1 MQVRLI
7 YPLGIIAHCAHA
19 AIFYKHADETS
30 TAFWFPVVL
39 GVIIVIAWIVRMPST
54 DASAAISALIA
65 STVRQPPVKRSAA
78 KRTVHVGLC
87 RPSQ

>member
-1 MQVRLI
+1 MSALIAITVDYVSAADITAQVRLI
-7 YPLGIIAHCAHA
+7 YPLAIIAHCAHA

-54 DASAAISALIA
+54 VA
-65 STVRQPPVKRSAA
+65 P
-78 KRTVHVGLC
+78 
-87 RPSQ
+87 RPLVL